1 MAIPKKMQPT
11 YDAIWAYLGPFCDER
26 LNKEFEPLLV
36 HALEKLC
43 RKRPSPLLSGRPQ
56 TWAAGIAYAI
66 CRDNWV
72 FDEGQPLSMTAAELA
87 DYFGVAKSTAANK
100 APQISKMLKI
110 DHFNPEW
117 RCASLLEHDSL
128 AWMVSVDGFPVDA
141 RYLPLELQIDAAA
154 RGLIPYVP
162 ALRDE

>member
-11 YDAIWAYLGPFCDER
+11 YDAIWAYLGPFCDEC
-26 LNKEFEPLLV
+26 LNEEFEPPLV
-36 HALEKLC
+36 RALEKLC

-66 CRDNWV
+66 YRDNWV
-72 FDEGQPLSMTAAELA
+72 LDRSRSFHMSAAELA

-100 APQISKMLKI
+100 ASQISKMLKI

-117 RCASLLEHDSL
+117 RCASQLGRDPLVWL
-128 AWMVSVDGFPVDA
+128 VSIDGLVVDA
-141 RYLPLELQIDAAA
+141 RHLPPELQVEAAA
-154 RGLIPYVP
+154 RGLIPYAP